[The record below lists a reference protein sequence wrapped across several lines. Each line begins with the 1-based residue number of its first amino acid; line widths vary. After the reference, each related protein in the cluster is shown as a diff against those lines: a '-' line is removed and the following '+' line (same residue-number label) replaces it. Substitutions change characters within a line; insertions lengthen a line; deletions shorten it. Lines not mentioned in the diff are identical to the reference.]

1 MEASAAGRSYEP
13 SLPEFKRNYPVYRF
27 VGSSFISY
35 CGDQIQLIAIP
46 LLVLAITGSPVSMG
60 IVTAL
65 ERLPVLLQPLT
76 GIWSDRLN
84 RKTLLLLCD
93 LGRGVITGLLG
104 LLFIVDSLQM
114 WHVYIGAFAAGVL
127 GQIYTTAQIA
137 SVPNLV
143 RKSDLQTVNAVN
155 SGFANLAVLAAP
167 GLGGMVIGLY
177 NPGYA
182 VLVNSA
188 TFFISFLTVL
198 SLPIRR
204 TVVGSNTAKANS
216 FYEDLKEGFQFVTRT
231 KPILFTNLA
240 MLVSVFGTTLFLTLM
255 VFHLKETIQLP
266 VGRIGW
272 LLSAGGLGAVGGAL
286 VTAVLRKRFS
296 YRTIL
301 FAASC
306 LGGLSVV
313 VFSQSQ
319 TYAVLLLSNAAGTI
333 AASAMNPCI
342 VTIRQ
347 TLTPDRLLGRVQ
359 ATSRFMTW
367 TLMPVAAFLAGVL
380 AERLGTHGTILL
392 GGLLSTAGS
401 LLYLH
406 PSLKDKQKTS
416 AR

>member
-1 MEASAAGRSYEP
+1 MGCRTKPRAFAAGIH
-13 SLPEFKRNYPVYRF
+13 FRF

-65 ERLPVLLQPLT
+65 ERLPVLLQSLT

-104 LLFIVDSLQM
+104 LLFIMDSLEM

-127 GQIYTTAQIA
+127 GQLYTTAQIA

-188 TFFISFLTVL
+188 TFFISLLTVL
-198 SLPIRR
+198 SLPIRK
-204 TVVGSNTAKANS
+204 TAAGTHKANGM
-216 FYEDLKEGFQFVTRT
+216 YADLKEGFQFVVRT

-240 MLVSVFGTTLFLTLM
+240 MLVSVFGTTLFLTMM

-319 TYAVLLLSNAAGTI
+319 TYAVLLLSNAVGTI
-333 AASAMNPCI
+333 AASAINPCI

-347 TLTPDRLLGRVQ
+347 TLTPDRLLGRIQ

-380 AERLGTHGTILL
+380 AEQLGTHGTILL

-406 PSLKDKQKTS
+406 PSLQDKQKTS

>member
-1 MEASAAGRSYEP
+1 M
-13 SLPEFKRNYPVYRF
+13 
-27 VGSSFISY
+27 
-35 CGDQIQLIAIP
+35 
-46 LLVLAITGSPVSMG
+46 LVLAITGSPVSMG

-65 ERLPVLLQPLT
+65 ERLPVLLQSLT

-104 LLFIVDSLQM
+104 LLFIMDSLEM

-127 GQIYTTAQIA
+127 GQLYTTAQIA

-188 TFFISFLTVL
+188 TFFISLLTVL
-198 SLPIRR
+198 SLPIRK
-204 TVVGSNTAKANS
+204 TAAGTHKANGM
-216 FYEDLKEGFQFVTRT
+216 YADLKEGFQFVVRT

-240 MLVSVFGTTLFLTLM
+240 MLVSVFGTTLFLTMM

-319 TYAVLLLSNAAGTI
+319 TYAVLLLSNAVGTI
-333 AASAMNPCI
+333 AASAINPCI

-347 TLTPDRLLGRVQ
+347 TLTPDRLLGRIQ

-380 AERLGTHGTILL
+380 AEQLGTHGTILL

-406 PSLKDKQKTS
+406 PSLQDKQKTS

>member
-1 MEASAAGRSYEP
+1 MEASAAGRSHEP
-13 SLPEFKRNYPVYRF
+13 SLPEFKKNYPVFRF

-76 GIWSDRLN
+76 GVWSDRLN
-84 RKTLLLLCD
+84 RKMLLLLCD

-104 LLFIVDSLQM
+104 LLFIMDSLEM
-114 WHVYIGAFAAGVL
+114 WHVYIGALAAGVL

-167 GLGGMVIGLY
+167 GLGGMVISLY

-204 TVVGSNTAKANS
+204 TAAGSRTANGIFA
-216 FYEDLKEGFQFVTRT
+216 DLKEGFQFVVRT

-240 MLVSVFGTTLFLTLM
+240 MLVSVFGTTLFLTMM

-306 LGGLSVV
+306 LGGLSII

>member
-1 MEASAAGRSYEP
+1 MEASAAGRSHEP
-13 SLPEFKRNYPVYRF
+13 SLPEFKRNYPVFRF

-104 LLFIVDSLQM
+104 LLFSMDSLEM

-127 GQIYTTAQIA
+127 SQIYTTAQIA

-198 SLPIRR
+198 SLPIRK
-204 TVVGSNTAKANS
+204 TAAGTHKANGM
-216 FYEDLKEGFQFVTRT
+216 YADLKEGFQFVVRT

-240 MLVSVFGTTLFLTLM
+240 MLVSVFGTTLFLTMM

-266 VGRIGW
+266 IGRIGW

-380 AERLGTHGTILL
+380 AEQLGTHGTILL

-406 PSLKDKQKTS
+406 PSLQDKQKTS

>member
-1 MEASAAGRSYEP
+1 MEASAAERSHEP
-13 SLPEFKRNYPVYRF
+13 SLPEFKRNYPVFRF

-104 LLFIVDSLQM
+104 LLFIMDSLAM

-127 GQIYTTAQIA
+127 SQIYTTAQIA

-198 SLPIRR
+198 SLPIRK
-204 TVVGSNTAKANS
+204 TAAGTHKANGM
-216 FYEDLKEGFQFVTRT
+216 YADLKEGFQFVVRT

-240 MLVSVFGTTLFLTLM
+240 MLVSVFGTTLFLTMM

-406 PSLKDKQKTS
+406 PSLQDKQKTS

>member
-1 MEASAAGRSYEP
+1 MEASAAGRSHDP
-13 SLPEFKRNYPVYRF
+13 SLPEFKRNYPVFRF

-84 RKTLLLLCD
+84 RKTLMLLCD

-104 LLFIVDSLQM
+104 LLFIMDSLEM
-114 WHVYIGAFAAGVL
+114 WHVYIGALTAGVL

-143 RKSDLQTVNAVN
+143 RKSDLQTVNSVN

-188 TFFISFLTVL
+188 TFIISFLTVL
-198 SLPIRR
+198 SLPIRKSAAD
-204 TVVGSNTAKANS
+204 TQKANGM
-216 FYEDLKEGFQFVTRT
+216 YADLKEGFQFVVRT

-240 MLVSVFGTTLFLTLM
+240 MLVSVFGTTLFLTMM

-319 TYAVLLLSNAAGTI
+319 TYAVLLLSNAVGTI

-380 AERLGTHGTILL
+380 AERLGTQGTILL

-406 PSLKDKQKTS
+406 PSLQDKQKTS

>member
-1 MEASAAGRSYEP
+1 MEASAAGRSHEP
-13 SLPEFKRNYPVYRF
+13 SLPEFKRNYPVFRF

-104 LLFIVDSLQM
+104 LLFIMDSLEM
-114 WHVYIGAFAAGVL
+114 WHVYIGALTAGVL

-198 SLPIRR
+198 SLPIRK
-204 TVVGSNTAKANS
+204 TAADTKKANGM
-216 FYEDLKEGFQFVTRT
+216 YADLKEGFQFVVRT

-240 MLVSVFGTTLFLTLM
+240 MLVSVFGTTLFLTMM

-380 AERLGTHGTILL
+380 AERLGTHETILL

-401 LLYLH
+401 VLYLH

>member
-1 MEASAAGRSYEP
+1 MEASAAGRSHEP
-13 SLPEFKRNYPVYRF
+13 SLPEFKRNYPVFRF

-104 LLFIVDSLQM
+104 LLFIMDSLEM
-114 WHVYIGAFAAGVL
+114 WHVYIGALAAGLL

-167 GLGGMVIGLY
+167 GLGGMVISLY

-188 TFFISFLTVL
+188 TFFISFLAVL

-204 TVVGSNTAKANS
+204 TAAGSRTANGIYA
-216 FYEDLKEGFQFVTRT
+216 DLKEGFQFVART

-240 MLVSVFGTTLFLTLM
+240 MLVSVFGTTLFLTMM
-255 VFHLKETIQLP
+255 VFHLKETIRLP
-266 VGRIGW
+266 VSSIGW

-367 TLMPVAAFLAGVL
+367 ALMPVAAFLAGVL

>member
-1 MEASAAGRSYEP
+1 MEASAAGRSHEP
-13 SLPEFKRNYPVYRF
+13 SLPEFKRNYPVFRF

-104 LLFIVDSLQM
+104 LLFIMDSLAM
-114 WHVYIGAFAAGVL
+114 WHVYIGALTAGVL

-182 VLVNSA
+182 VLVNSV
-188 TFFISFLTVL
+188 TFIISFLTVL
-198 SLPIRR
+198 SLPIRK
-204 TVVGSNTAKANS
+204 TAADTQKTNGMYA
-216 FYEDLKEGFQFVTRT
+216 DLKEGFQFVVRT

-240 MLVSVFGTTLFLTLM
+240 MLVSVFGTTLFLTMM

-319 TYAVLLLSNAAGTI
+319 TYTVLLLSNAAGTI

-380 AERLGTHGTILL
+380 AERLGTHETILL

>member
-1 MEASAAGRSYEP
+1 MEASAAGRSNEP
-13 SLPEFKRNYPVYRF
+13 SLPEFKRNYPLFRF

-46 LLVLAITGSPVSMG
+46 LLVLAVTGSPVSMG

-93 LGRGVITGLLG
+93 LGRGVITGLMG
-104 LLFIVDSLQM
+104 LLFIMDWLEM
-114 WHVYIGAFAAGVL
+114 WHVYIGALAAGLL

-143 RKSDLQTVNAVN
+143 RTSDLQTVNAVN

-198 SLPIRR
+198 SLPIRHTAAGSR
-204 TVVGSNTAKANS
+204 TANGV
-216 FYEDLKEGFQFVTRT
+216 YADLKEGFQFVVRT

-240 MLVSVFGTTLFLTLM
+240 MLVSVFGTTLFLTIM

-266 VGRIGW
+266 VGDIGW

-306 LGGLSVV
+306 VGGLSVI

-367 TLMPVAAFLAGVL
+367 TLMPAAAFLAGLL

-406 PSLKDKQKTS
+406 PSLKEKQKTS

>member
-1 MEASAAGRSYEP
+1 MEASAAGRSHEP
-13 SLPEFKRNYPVYRF
+13 SLPEFKRNYPVFRF

-104 LLFIVDSLQM
+104 LLFIMDSLAM
-114 WHVYIGAFAAGVL
+114 WHVYIGALAAGVL

-167 GLGGMVIGLY
+167 GLGGMVISLY

-198 SLPIRR
+198 SLPIRK
-204 TVVGSNTAKANS
+204 TTAGSQTANGMYA
-216 FYEDLKEGFQFVTRT
+216 DLKEGFQFVVRT

-240 MLVSVFGTTLFLTLM
+240 MLVSVFGTTLFLTMM

-296 YRTIL
+296 YRAIL

-306 LGGLSVV
+306 LGGLSVI

-319 TYAVLLLSNAAGTI
+319 TYAMLLLSNAAGTI

>member
-1 MEASAAGRSYEP
+1 
-13 SLPEFKRNYPVYRF
+13 
-27 VGSSFISY
+27 
-35 CGDQIQLIAIP
+35 
-46 LLVLAITGSPVSMG
+46 MG

-93 LGRGVITGLLG
+93 LGRGAITGLLG
-104 LLFIVDSLQM
+104 LLFLMDSLDM
-114 WHVYIGAFAAGVL
+114 RHVYLGALAAGLL

-155 SGFANLAVLAAP
+155 SGLANLAVLAAP
-167 GLGGMVIGLY
+167 GLGGMEIGLY

-182 VLVNSA
+182 MLVNSA

-198 SLPIRR
+198 VLTLPIRHTAGGSR
-204 TVVGSNTAKANS
+204 TANGI
-216 FYEDLKEGFQFVTRT
+216 YADLKEGFRFVLRT

-240 MLVSVFGTTLFLTLM
+240 MLVSVFGTTLFLTMM
-255 VFHLKETIQLP
+255 VFHLKETLHLP
-266 VGRIGW
+266 VDRIGW

-296 YRTIL
+296 YRTLL

-347 TLTPDRLLGRVQ
+347 TLTPGRLLGRVQ

-367 TLMPVAAFLAGVL
+367 ALMPAAAFLAGFL

-406 PSLKDKQKTS
+406 PSLKDK
-416 AR
+416 

>member
-1 MEASAAGRSYEP
+1 MEASAAGRSPEP
-13 SLPEFKRNYPVYRF
+13 SLPEFKRNYPVFRF

-104 LLFIVDSLQM
+104 LLFIMDSLEM
-114 WHVYIGAFAAGVL
+114 WHVYIAALAAGVL

-198 SLPIRR
+198 SLPIRK
-204 TVVGSNTAKANS
+204 TAAGAHKANGM
-216 FYEDLKEGFQFVTRT
+216 YADLKEGFQFVVRT

-240 MLVSVFGTTLFLTLM
+240 MLVSVFGTTLFLTMM

-333 AASAMNPCI
+333 TASAMNPCI

-380 AERLGTHGTILL
+380 AEQFGTHGTILL

-406 PSLKDKQKTS
+406 PSLQDKQKTS